1 MNNDDKVNYDGN
13 EHVAS
18 GINER
23 NDRWSKVEE
32 EEEVESKMIPR
43 QYSSTVQ
50 YRIVTYRI
58 VTYRIVPYYC
68 TVGESSYSLLLPL
81 PLPYSIY
88 HFFHL
93 FLR

>member
-50 YRIVTYRI
+50 YGTLQYN
-58 VTYRIVPYYC
+58 
-68 TVGESSYSLLLPL
+68 TVWYNAVQYSEVK
-81 PLPYSIY
+81 
-88 HFFHL
+88 
-93 FLR
+93 

>member
-43 QYSSTVQ
+43 QYSSMIQYGTLQYGTVRYVTIRYDTMQ
-50 YRIVTYRI
+50 YS
-58 VTYRIVPYYC
+58 
-68 TVGESSYSLLLPL
+68 TVK
-81 PLPYSIY
+81 
-88 HFFHL
+88 
-93 FLR
+93 

>member
-50 YRIVTYRI
+50 YGMLQYGTLQYGMLQYG
-58 VTYRIVPYYC
+58 TLQYG
-68 TVGESSYSLLLPL
+68 TVQ
-81 PLPYSIY
+81 
-88 HFFHL
+88 
-93 FLR
+93 